1 MHVPGP
7 LVLVNCWRREL
18 PTYLGER
25 TRLDTLDPAYAEGVS
40 QAGGRPLLIS
50 RPPGTAADLDPVA
63 GELIALA
70 DGLLLTGGGD
80 VDPASYGA
88 RRENVDAEDPLA
100 DAFELAL
107 IAAARATR
115 LPTLAVCRG
124 AQLLAVAHGGRLT
137 QRAPAESGHAEL
149 TGLSADEILLA
160 RHPVQIT
167 PGSRAA
173 MALGVMAAEVNTIHH
188 HLIADPGELQVT
200 ATAPGG
206 AIEAVEPRGDWECL
220 GVQWHP
226 EKMGQREPFD
236 WLVREAERQR
246 ERGSESG
253 RHAAIT
259 AATPERDRTADQ
271 GGSESGRHTAKTAAR
286 TLRVTSTPA
295 AR

>member
-1 MHVPGP
+1 MAGP

-40 QAGGRPLLIS
+40 DAGGRPLLVS
-50 RPPGTAADLDPVA
+50 RPPGTAADLETIA
-63 GELIALA
+63 GDLIALA

-88 RRENVDAEDPLA
+88 ARDNVDAEDPLA

-107 IAAARATR
+107 IAAARAAR

-124 AQLLAVAHGGRLT
+124 AQLLAVAHGGRLA
-137 QRAPAESGHAEL
+137 QRVGADSGHAEM
-149 TGLSADEILLA
+149 TGVNADEILSA
-160 RHPVQIT
+160 RHPVQIA

-173 MALGVMAAEVNTIHH
+173 TALGLTTAEVNTIHH
-188 HLIADPGELQVT
+188 HLIADPGELEVT

-206 AIEAVEPRGDWECL
+206 VIEAVEPHSEWECL

-226 EKMGQREPFD
+226 EKMGQWEPFE
-236 WLVREAERQR
+236 WLVREAKRRQQ
-246 ERGSESG
+246 RGSGSSC
-253 RHAAIT
+253 HTATT
-259 AATPERDRTADQ
+259 AATAPRAT
-271 GGSESGRHTAKTAAR
+271 HTEVA
-286 TLRVTSTPA
+286 L
-295 AR
+295 